1 MKKDRL
7 VLIPALIGL
16 LLFGFYKWVP
26 SGGRTVKDRDLVRA
40 SETMARA
47 TGALSGCEIPKNVVI
62 DPRADLNRTGWIGR
76 ESSPITT
83 SLGNLEAKRTSTNPN
98 FGGLVALLLRQAGVK
113 RGDAV
118 AIGAS
123 SSFPALVVASLCAV
137 EALEA
142 KPVVICS
149 LGASNWGGNKPEFS
163 LLEMLQCLRENGI
176 LDVRPIALA
185 VGGERDDGSDM
196 SGEGRAFL
204 AEKIERTGIFF
215 LREPDLAANVRQRM
229 SLYSE
234 KAGPGG
240 IKAFINVG
248 GSWANMGTDSAILKL
263 KPGLTDVED
272 IPALGKRGVIQ
283 EMASRKIPVIH
294 LLYVKGLA
302 DRYGLPWDPVPLP
315 GPGEGRLFLDSAKS
329 GRPEILLVGI
339 YIGLLL
345 ASIAL
350 VSRKLP
356 FVSRS

>member
-7 VLIPALIGL
+7 ILIPALVGL
-16 LLFGFYKWVP
+16 LFFGLYKWVP
-26 SGGRTVKDRDLVRA
+26 SGGRPVKDRDLVRA
-40 SETMARA
+40 SEAMARA
-47 TGALSGCEIPKNVVI
+47 AEALSGCARLKNVVI
-62 DPRADLNRTGWIGR
+62 DPHVDLNRTGLIGR

-83 SLGNLEAKRTSTNPN
+83 SLGNLEAKRTTTNPN
-98 FGGLVALLLRQAGVK
+98 FGGLAAMLLKQAGVK

-149 LGASNWGGNKPEFS
+149 LGASNWGANKPEFT

-176 LDVRPIALA
+176 LDVRPVALA
-185 VGGERDDGSDM
+185 VGGERDNGSDM
-196 SGEGRAFL
+196 SGEGRTFL
-204 AEKIERTGIFF
+204 AEKIGNTGIFF
-215 LREPDLAANVRQRM
+215 LREPDLAANVRKRM
-229 SLYSE
+229 SLYNE

-248 GSWANMGTDSAILKL
+248 GSWANMGTDSSVLKL
-263 KPGLTDVED
+263 KPGLTDVAEL
-272 IPALGKRGVIQ
+272 PAPAKRGVIQ

-315 GPGEGRLFLDSAKS
+315 GPGEGSLFLGSAKA
-329 GRPEILLVGI
+329 GCPEIILVGI
-339 YIGLLL
+339 YIGLML
-345 ASIAL
+345 ASVAL
-350 VSRKLP
+350 VSRKL
-356 FVSRS
+356 